1 MTIIIET
8 IKMTDRPVVAT
19 CPLGSPLPGT
29 GMSAAPALRLASLAE
44 LSIRERNERATKALL
59 VTETKAPAHV
69 FTPNGAGGHSTNG
82 QKQQHL
88 SMWAFRG
95 LEPWSDPV

>member
-1 MTIIIET
+1 MTIDF
-8 IKMTDRPVVAT
+8 KNVKLTDRPVVVAT
-19 CPLGSPLPGT
+19 CTLGAPLPGT
-29 GMSAAPALRLASLAE
+29 GMSGAPALRLASLAE
-44 LSIRERNERATKALL
+44 LSIREGGERATKAPA
-59 VTETKAPAHV
+59 VVETKAPAYA
-69 FTPNGAGGHSTNG
+69 FTPGGAGHSSNG

>member
-1 MTIIIET
+1 MTINFENV
-8 IKMTDRPVVAT
+8 KMTDRPVVVAT

-29 GMSAAPALRLASLAE
+29 GMSGAPALRLASIAE
-44 LSIRERNERATKALL
+44 LSIRERSERATKAPAVL
-59 VTETKAPAHV
+59 ETKAQAYV
-69 FTPNGAGGHSTNG
+69 FTPGGAGHSTNG